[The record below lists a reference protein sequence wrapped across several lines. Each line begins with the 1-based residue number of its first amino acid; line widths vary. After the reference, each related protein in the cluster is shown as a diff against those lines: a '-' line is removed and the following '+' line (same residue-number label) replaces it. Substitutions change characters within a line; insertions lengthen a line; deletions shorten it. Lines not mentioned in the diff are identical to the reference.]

1 VSAGQD
7 DRGGRPLV
15 EVLNGVNL
23 DQLGNRDPALYG
35 TLTLAELD
43 SMVEQ
48 EGHAVGIEVR
58 CFQTNHEGAYVE
70 RLHAARTGAAGLI
83 LNPGAWT
90 HYSWAIRDA
99 LEVAA
104 LPAVEVHLSDP
115 RAREEWRHLSVVEE
129 LCFASVRGKG
139 PDGYREALAL
149 LRERLDGAAR

>member
-1 VSAGQD
+1 MSAE
-7 DRGGRPLV
+7 GRPARAVV

-35 TLTLAELD
+35 TLTLAELEA
-43 SMVEQ
+43 MAEQ
-48 EGHAVGIEVR
+48 EGHALGLEVR

-70 RLHAARTGAAGLI
+70 RLHAARGSAAGLV

-115 RAREEWRHLSVVEE
+115 TAREQWRRLSVLDG
-129 LCFASVRGKG
+129 LCFGAVRGRG
-139 PDGYREALAL
+139 PDGYRDALAL
-149 LRERLDGAAR
+149 LRERLDGAS